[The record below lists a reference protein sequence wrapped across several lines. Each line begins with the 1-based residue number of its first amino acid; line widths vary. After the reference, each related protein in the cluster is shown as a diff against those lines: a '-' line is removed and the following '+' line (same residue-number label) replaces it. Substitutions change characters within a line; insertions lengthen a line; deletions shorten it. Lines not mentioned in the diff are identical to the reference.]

1 MTRPRIHDC
10 FTYAGEDDLL
20 YLRLKTLAGVVDRFV
35 LAEGTRTFAG
45 APREPR
51 FGRAR
56 FGALAERVEY
66 VRVDDLDPQP
76 ASAWLNEYHQRNA
89 LAHAL
94 AGAPD
99 HDWVLL
105 SDVDEIPHPEAL
117 ARFRPARYVSAVLEQ
132 RFYWYAFNNRMVRSP
147 DPSDVPWCRV
157 RLTTVGRLRRF
168 YGSMQNLRE
177 FKPAGPLRSLW
188 RYLHR
193 HHSQRI
199 APGGWHFSYLM
210 TPEQIRRKIES
221 FSHQELNLPQ
231 FTDEAHIQAAL
242 RARQDLFG
250 SGREFEVQPLDASF
264 PRPLLEERERFARWI
279 F

>member
-1 MTRPRIHDC
+1 MTRVRIHDC
-10 FTYAGEDDLL
+10 FTYAGEEDLL

-35 LAEGTRTFAG
+35 MAEGTRTFAG
-45 APREPR
+45 ASRTPR
-51 FGRAR
+51 FDRAR
-56 FGALAERVEY
+56 LGALADRLEY
-66 VRVDDLDPQP
+66 VVVDDLAPNP
-76 ASAWLNEYHQRNA
+76 ASAWQNEYHQRNA
-89 LAHAL
+89 LMRGLRDAAD
-94 AGAPD
+94 A
-99 HDWVLL
+99 DWVLL

-117 ARFRPARYVSAVLEQ
+117 ARFRPGRYVSAVLEQ

-177 FKPAGPLRSLW
+177 FRAAGPLRSLW
-188 RYLHR
+188 RYVHR

-221 FSHQELNLPQ
+221 FSHQELNLPR
-231 FTDEAHIQAAL
+231 FTDEAHIRAAL
-242 RARQDLFG
+242 RERRDLFG
-250 SGREFEVQPLDASF
+250 SGREFEVQSLDDSF
-264 PRPLLEERERFARWI
+264 PRPLVQERERFAAWI